1 MNNTYTGA
9 FYQSVQGCTQT
20 FAQLIHNEQK
30 VVDLLLQHLKVKDS
44 MALEALLEYHIAN
57 WDYCDQSFATLRSCF
72 LLIL

>member
-1 MNNTYTGA
+1 MPIVIYYTTLLLHILGAFIHTGA

-44 MALEALLEYHIAN
+44 MALEALLE
-57 WDYCDQSFATLRSCF
+57 
-72 LLIL
+72 